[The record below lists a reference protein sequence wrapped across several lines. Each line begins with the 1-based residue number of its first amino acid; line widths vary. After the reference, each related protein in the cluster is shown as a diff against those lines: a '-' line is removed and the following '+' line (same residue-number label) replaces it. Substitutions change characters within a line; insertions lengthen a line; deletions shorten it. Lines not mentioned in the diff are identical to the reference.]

1 MSERWNALQFR
12 QSQQTG
18 HRYLCRT
25 LEMEASYVEEVHCVA
40 MHPAAGLLLLGFHDK
55 LRLLCIR
62 DEELRWG
69 DRACNG
75 P

>member
-1 MSERWNALQFR
+1 
-12 QSQQTG
+12 
-18 HRYLCRT
+18 
-25 LEMEASYVEEVHCVA
+25 MEASYVEEVHCVA

-69 DRACNG
+69 DRACNREEATYNCLG
-75 P
+75 SAASCILDEELV